1 MIEQE
6 VQDWLISV
14 IEARLG
20 GVQHKV
26 TLATSGV
33 LVLYLRHEAQ
43 LGLNVW
49 VTDHQLRLEGKLK
62 LSYRHVHLRV
72 EAEQLGPKASFELM
86 WTKLERELAREL
98 KAHGDLK
105 RIKRARAHTASPLKC
120 LEPSG
125 LLTDP
130 DKASSGLT
138 TPVLS
143 QGQLL

>member
-1 MIEQE
+1 MMEHD
-6 VQDWLISV
+6 VQDWLISI

-49 VTDHQLRLEGKLK
+49 VTDYQLRLEGKLK

-72 EAEQLGPKASFELM
+72 EAKQLGPKASFELM
-86 WTKLERELAREL
+86 WTTLERELARKL
-98 KAHGDLK
+98 KAHADLK

-120 LEPSG
+120 LEPG
-125 LLTDP
+125 ALLTVPEKGD
-130 DKASSGLT
+130 ALAR
-138 TPVLS
+138 PVLS